1 MNTRKNT
8 KKFITVA
15 VLISL
20 GVVLSLFDRLI
31 SQGILSLLP
40 GFAMIAPNFK
50 LGLANI
56 IILLLLYN
64 YGAGCTLLGVTLKV
78 LILALF
84 NPNGAP
90 MSFGGSYLSF
100 FVMYL
105 LFKLTKNIKYII
117 FVSAVGGFA
126 HSLGQIIFGFL
137 WYGLIDIKNLILQ
150 GEVNYDILIYSPAML
165 ILGLITGV
173 LIGLIAMQLHKT
185 FKFNNVKQ

>member
-64 YGAGCTLLGVTLKV
+64 YGPTLTLLGVTLKV

-105 LFKLTKNIKYII
+105 LFKLTKNIKYIT

-150 GEVNYDILIYSPAML
+150 GEVNYDILIYSPVML

-185 FKFNNVKQ
+185 FKFNNIKQ

>member
-40 GFAMIAPNFK
+40 LFAPHFK

-84 NPNGAP
+84 NSAGAP

-100 FVMYL
+100 FIMYL
-105 LFKLTKNIKYII
+105 FFKLTKNIKYII
-117 FVSAVGGFA
+117 FVSAIGGFA

-137 WYGLIDIKNLILQ
+137 WYGLIDIKNLILE
-150 GEVNYDILIYSPAML
+150 GEVNYDLLLYSPVML

-185 FKFNNVKQ
+185 LKLNNIKQ

>member
-64 YGAGCTLLGVTLKV
+64 YGPTLTLLGVTLKV

-100 FVMYL
+100 FIMYL
-105 LFKLTKNIKYII
+105 LFKLTKNIKYIT

-150 GEVNYDILIYSPAML
+150 GEVNYDILIYSPVML

-185 FKFNNVKQ
+185 FKFNNIKQ

>member
-78 LILALF
+78 LILTLF

-185 FKFNNVKQ
+185 FKFNNIKQ

>member
-56 IILLLLYN
+56 LILLLLYN
-64 YGAGCTLLGVTLKV
+64 YGPTLTLLGVTLKV

-137 WYGLIDIKNLILQ
+137 WYGLIDIKKLILE
-150 GEVNYDILIYSPAML
+150 GEVNYDILIYSPVML

-173 LIGLIAMQLHKT
+173 LIGLIALQLHKT
-185 FKFNNVKQ
+185 LKFNNIKQ

>member
-185 FKFNNVKQ
+185 FKFNNIKQ